1 MLWRYNPN
9 TKIELHRKYPVTPSD
24 FPLSDIVKTILT
36 SKRVA
41 VFGDYDVDGIAASI
55 ILKNALD
62 TLKIQ
67 NKIFLPEREEG
78 YGIKPEHIWQIK
90 KEGYETVITVDN
102 GITAREAA
110 KAAKEAGIKLIITDH
125 HEPQYPLPDAYK
137 IFNPKLYKD
146 KYQDYAGAGVAYLL
160 ARELLRQKNLLVTPD
175 MIQLAGLATVADV
188 VPLNG
193 NNWYIARK
201 GLELMRKDPVKGIK
215 EILRLAGRDYKNITG
230 FDIGWI
236 IAPRINATG
245 RLKSPQ
251 MGLELLLNGTNAEE
265 VEELNRK
272 RLELVSWYLN
282 RIEDSESKFLIYAF
296 KSKSCPRGITGLIA
310 GRAAER
316 FKKPVMVSSIDSS
329 GKAVSSVRTYGDFNL
344 LEAFKYVSEHVE
356 ITFGGHKSAAG
367 VSYSL
372 RDLKRIQSL
381 LNRYAEEN
389 PPKEEIRD
397 LDGVLTRMPGIEE
410 VRAFDS
416 FEPFG
421 YKNPEPAFLLE
432 GTVTDVRVDQNW
444 QLVTVNGE
452 FGFFLDGTYRKGD
465 EVKFVVS
472 PYIKNGYVKLWVLDE
487 NPRIIEE

>member
-9 TKIELHRKYPVTPSD
+9 TKIELQRKYPVTPGN

-36 SKRVA
+36 SESVLI
-41 VFGDYDVDGIAASI
+41 FGDYDVDGIASSL

-62 TLKIQ
+62 ILGIR

-78 YGIKPEHIWQIK
+78 YGIKPEHVWQIK
-90 KEGYETVITVDN
+90 KEGFKVIITVDN
-102 GITAREAA
+102 GITAGEAA
-110 KAAKEAGIKLIITDH
+110 KAAKEAGVKLIITDH
-125 HEPQYPLPDAYK
+125 HEPQYPLPDAYR

-160 ARELLRQKNLLVTPD
+160 ARELLRQRNLSVTPA

-188 VPLNG
+188 VPLDG

-201 GLELMRKDPVKGIK
+201 GLELMRKQPIKGIK
-215 EILRLAGRDYKNITG
+215 EILRVAGRNHENLTG

-251 MGLELLLNGTNAEE
+251 MSLELLLYGTNAEE

-272 RLELVSWYLN
+272 RLELVNQYLSH
-282 RIEDSESKFLIYAF
+282 IEDSENKFLIYAF
-296 KSKSCPRGITGLIA
+296 KNCPRGIMGLIA
-310 GRAAER
+310 GRAAEK
-316 FKKPVMVSSIDSS
+316 FQKPVMVSSIDSS
-329 GKAVSSVRTYGDFNL
+329 GRAVSSVRTYGDFDL
-344 LEAFKYVSEHVE
+344 IEVFKYVSKHVD
-356 ITFGGHKSAAG
+356 ISFGGHKSAAG
-367 VSYSL
+367 VSYSI

-381 LNRYAEEN
+381 LNKYTEKN

-397 LDGVLTRMPGIEE
+397 LDGILTRKPALEE
-410 VRAFDS
+410 VKAFDS

-421 YKNPEPAFLLE
+421 YKNPEPAFLLK
-432 GTVTDVRVDQNW
+432 GTVTDVRIDQDW
-444 QLVTVNGE
+444 QLVIVNE
-452 FGFFLDGTYRKGD
+452 QFGLFLDGTYRKGD
-465 EVKFVVS
+465 EVMLVVS
-472 PYIKNGYVKLWVLDE
+472 PYVSNGYVKLCVLDKKPKIVE
-487 NPRIIEE
+487 D

>member
-9 TKIELHRKYPVTPSD
+9 TKIELQRKYPVTSSD
-24 FPLSDIVKTILT
+24 FPLSDIVKAILT

-41 VFGDYDVDGIAASI
+41 IFGDYDVDGIASSL

-62 TLKIQ
+62 VLGIQ
-67 NKIFLPEREEG
+67 NKIFLPERKEG
-78 YGIKPEHIWQIK
+78 YGIKPLHLKRIK
-90 KEGYETVITVDN
+90 EEGFETVVTVDN
-102 GITAREAA
+102 GITAVDAA
-110 KAAKEAGIKLIITDH
+110 KAAKELGIKLIITDH

-146 KYQDYAGAGVAYLL
+146 KYQDYAGAGVAYLV
-160 ARELLRQKNLLVTPD
+160 ARELLRQRNLSVTPA

-188 VPLNG
+188 VPLDG

-201 GLELMRKDPVKGIK
+201 GLEHMRKKPIKGIK
-215 EILRLAGRDYKNITG
+215 EILRVAGRNHENLTG

-251 MGLELLLNGTNAEE
+251 MGLELLLYGTNAEE

-272 RLELVSWYLN
+272 RLELVNQYLS
-282 RIEDSESKFLIYAF
+282 RIEDSENKFLIYAF
-296 KSKSCPRGITGLIA
+296 KNCPRGIMGLIA
-310 GRAAER
+310 GRAAEK
-316 FKKPVMVSSIDSS
+316 FQKPVMVSSIDSS
-329 GKAVSSVRTYGDFNL
+329 GKAVSSVRTYGDFDL
-344 LEAFKYVSEHVE
+344 MEAFKYVSEHVD

-367 VSYSL
+367 VSYSI
-372 RDLKRIQSL
+372 RDLKRIQNL
-381 LNRYAEEN
+381 LNEYTEEN

-397 LDGVLTRMPGIEE
+397 LDGVLTKVPDLEE
-410 VRAFDS
+410 VMAFDK

-432 GTVTDVRVDQNW
+432 GTVTDVRIDQDW
-444 QLVTVNGE
+444 QLVIVNEE

-472 PYIKNGYVKLWVLDE
+472 PYIKNGYVKLWVLDAKPTILKE
-487 NPRIIEE
+487 

>member
-9 TKIELHRKYPVTPSD
+9 TKIELQRKYPVTPSD

-36 SKRVA
+36 NERVA
-41 VFGDYDVDGIAASI
+41 VFGDYDVDGIASSL

-62 TLKIQ
+62 ILGIQ
-67 NKIFLPEREEG
+67 NEIFLPEREEG
-78 YGIKPEHIWQIK
+78 YGIKPEHVQQL
-90 KEGYETVITVDN
+90 KEMGYHTIITVDN

-110 KAAKEAGIKLIITDH
+110 KAAKELGVKLIITDH

-160 ARELLRQKNLLVTPD
+160 ARELLRQRNLSVTPA

-188 VPLNG
+188 VPLDG

-201 GLELMRKDPVKGIK
+201 GLELMRKQPIKGIK
-215 EILRLAGRDYKNITG
+215 EILRVAGRNHENLTG

-272 RLELVSWYLN
+272 RLELVNQYLSH
-282 RIEDSESKFLIYAF
+282 IEDSENKFLIYAF
-296 KSKSCPRGITGLIA
+296 KNCPRGIMGLIA
-310 GRAAER
+310 GRAAEK
-316 FKKPVMVSSIDSS
+316 FQKPVMVSSIDSS
-329 GKAVSSVRTYGDFNL
+329 GKAVSSVRTYGDFDL
-344 LEAFKYVSEHVE
+344 MEAFKYVSEHVD

-367 VSYSL
+367 VSYSI
-372 RDLKRIQSL
+372 RDLKTIRNL
-381 LNRYAEEN
+381 LNKYTEEN

-397 LDGVLTRMPGIEE
+397 LDGVLTKVPDLEE
-410 VRAFDS
+410 VKAFDS

-421 YKNPEPAFLLE
+421 YKNPEPAFLLK
-432 GTVTDVRVDQNW
+432 GTVTDVRIDQDW
-444 QLVTVNGE
+444 QLVVVNGE
-452 FGFFLDGTYRKGD
+452 FGFFLDDTYRKGD
-465 EVKFVVS
+465 EVEFVVS
-472 PYIKNGYVKLWVLDE
+472 PYVKNGYVKLWVLDKKPKILKE
-487 NPRIIEE
+487 

>member
-9 TKIELHRKYPVTPSD
+9 TKIELQRKYPVTPSD
-24 FPLSDIVKTILT
+24 FPLSDIVKAIFE
-36 SKRVA
+36 SKSIA
-41 VFGDYDVDGIAASI
+41 IFGDYDVDGIASSL

-62 TLKIQ
+62 VLGIQ
-67 NKIFLPEREEG
+67 NEIFLPEREEG
-78 YGIKPEHIWQIK
+78 YGIKPEHVWQIK
-90 KEGYETVITVDN
+90 KEGYETIITVDN
-102 GITAREAA
+102 GITAVDTA
-110 KAAKEAGIKLIITDH
+110 KAAKELGVKLIITDH

-160 ARELLRQKNLLVTPD
+160 ARELLRQRNLSVTPA

-188 VPLNG
+188 VPLDG

-201 GLELMRKDPVKGIK
+201 GLELMRKQPIKGIK
-215 EILRLAGRDYKNITG
+215 EILRAAGRNHENVTG

-272 RLELVSWYLN
+272 RLELVNQYLS
-282 RIEDSESKFLIYAF
+282 RIEDSENKFLIYAF
-296 KSKSCPRGITGLIA
+296 KNCPKGIMGLIA
-310 GRAAER
+310 GRAAEKY
-316 FKKPVMVSSIDSS
+316 KKPVMVSSIDSS

-344 LEAFKYVSEHVE
+344 LEAFKYVSEHVD

-367 VSYSL
+367 VSYSI

-381 LNRYAEEN
+381 LNKYTEEN

-397 LDGVLTRMPGIEE
+397 LDGILTRKPALEE
-410 VRAFDS
+410 VKAFDN

-432 GTVTDVRVDQNW
+432 GTITNIKADQNW
-444 QLVTVNGE
+444 QLITVNEE
-452 FGFFLDGTYRKGD
+452 FGLFLDGLYRKGD
-465 EVKFVVS
+465 KVKLIVS
-472 PYIKNGYVKLWVLDE
+472 PYVKDGLVKLWVLDE
-487 NPRIIEE
+487 NPVILL

>member
-9 TKIELHRKYPVTPSD
+9 TKIELQRKYPVTPSD

-36 SKRVA
+36 SERVA
-41 VFGDYDVDGIAASI
+41 VFGDYDVDGIASSL

-62 TLKIQ
+62 VLGIR
-67 NKIFLPEREEG
+67 NEIFLPERKEG
-78 YGIKPEHIWQIK
+78 YGIKPEHVWQIK
-90 KEGYETVITVDN
+90 EEGFKTIITVDN

-110 KAAKEAGIKLIITDH
+110 ITAKELGIKLIITDH
-125 HEPQYPLPDAYK
+125 HEPQHPLPDAYR
-137 IFNPKLYKD
+137 IFNPKLYKG

-160 ARELLRQKNLLVTPD
+160 ARELLKQKNLSVTPA

-188 VPLNG
+188 VPLDG

-201 GLELMRKDPVKGIK
+201 GLELMRKQPIKGIK
-215 EILRLAGRDYKNITG
+215 EILRVAGRNHENLTG

-272 RLELVSWYLN
+272 RLELVNQYLS
-282 RIEDSESKFLIYAF
+282 RIEDSENKFLIYAF
-296 KSKSCPRGITGLIA
+296 KNCPRGITGLIA
-310 GRAAER
+310 GRAAEKY
-316 FKKPVMVSSIDSS
+316 KKPVMVSSVDDS
-329 GKAVSSVRTYGDFNL
+329 GKAVSSVRTYGDFDL
-344 LEAFKYVSEHVE
+344 MEAFRYVSEHVD

-367 VSYSL
+367 VSYSI
-372 RDLKRIQSL
+372 RDLKKIQSL
-381 LNRYAEEN
+381 LNKYTEEN

-397 LDGVLTRMPGIEE
+397 LDGILTRVPSLEE
-410 VRAFDS
+410 IKSFDS

-432 GTVTDVRVDQNW
+432 GTVTDVRIDQDW
-444 QLVTVNGE
+444 QLVIVNEE

-465 EVKFVVS
+465 KVKFVVS
-472 PYIKNGYVKLWVLDE
+472 PYIKSGYVKLWVLDK
-487 NPRIIEE
+487 NPKILEE